1 MAGNKKAVLA
11 GFHAVTARLR
21 LNPESIDEVYV
32 DRSRHDRRMHEMC
45 EKLKAA
51 GIRPV
56 GADAER
62 LDRIAGHGVQHQGIV
77 AVGSVLEKTL
87 SFDEL
92 LDSITDK
99 TLLLILDGVTDP
111 RNFGACLRVA
121 DAAGVQAVIAPLNRS
136 SHVTP
141 AAAKAAA
148 GAEESVPVVYVVN
161 LASAIAELR
170 DAGVMVVG
178 TAGETDRSIYDFDQ
192 KRAFA
197 WVLGAEGEG
206 LRQLTRKRCD
216 ALAAIPMMGSVESLN
231 VSVAAGVCLFES
243 VRQRVGEK
251 ATRVDNPSRAKF

>member
-1 MAGNKKAVLA
+1 M
-11 GFHAVTARLR
+11 
-21 LNPESIDEVYV
+21 
-32 DRSRHDRRMHEMC
+32 
-45 EKLKAA
+45 
-51 GIRPV
+51 
-56 GADAER
+56 
-62 LDRIAGHGVQHQGIV
+62 
-77 AVGSVLEKTL
+77 
-87 SFDEL
+87 
-92 LDSITDK
+92 
-99 TLLLILDGVTDP
+99 
-111 RNFGACLRVA
+111 
-121 DAAGVQAVIAPLNRS
+121 IAPLNRS

-243 VRQRVGEK
+243 VRQRVGEN

>member
-1 MAGNKKAVLA
+1 MKGKQQKTVLA
-11 GFHAVTARLR
+11 GFHAVTARLN
-21 LNPESIDEVYV
+21 LNPKTIDEVYV

-45 EKLKAA
+45 EKLRAV
-51 GIRPV
+51 GIRPI
-56 GADAER
+56 GADPDR
-62 LDRIAGHGVQHQGIV
+62 LARLAGDVPHQGIV
-77 AVGSVLEKTL
+77 AVGSALERTM

-92 LDSITDK
+92 LDSITEK

-148 GAEESVPVVYVVN
+148 GAEESVPVIYVVN

-197 WVLGAEGEG
+197 WVLGAEGDG

-243 VRQRVGEK
+243 VRQRVGSAERK
-251 ATRVDNPSRAKF
+251 VDNPSRAKF

>member
-62 LDRIAGHGVQHQGIV
+62 LDRI

-251 ATRVDNPSRAKF
+251 AARVDNPSRAKF

>member
-148 GAEESVPVVYVVN
+148 GAEESVPVVYV
-161 LASAIAELR
+161 
-170 DAGVMVVG
+170 MVVG

-251 ATRVDNPSRAKF
+251 AARVDNPSRAKF

>member
-87 SFDEL
+87 
-92 LDSITDK
+92 
-99 TLLLILDGVTDP
+99 VTDP

-251 ATRVDNPSRAKF
+251 AARVDNPSRAKF

>member
-1 MAGNKKAVLA
+1 MAANTVVLA
-11 GFHAVTARLR
+11 GFHAVTARVRINPKSLR
-21 LNPESIDEVYV
+21 EVYI
-32 DRSRHDRRMHEMC
+32 DKSRHDKRMHELC
-45 EKLKAA
+45 VKLREA

-56 GADAER
+56 GTDAQRLER
-62 LDRIAGHGVQHQGIV
+62 LAGDVPHQGVV
-77 AVGSVLEKTL
+77 AIGERLEKTMD
-87 SFDEL
+87 FGEL
-92 LDSITDK
+92 LDSVTDE

-121 DAAGVQAVIAPLNRS
+121 DAAGVQAVIAPVNRS
-136 SHVTP
+136 SHVTA

-148 GAEESVPVVYVVN
+148 GAEESVPVIYVVN
-161 LASAIAELR
+161 LASAIAELK
-170 DAGVMVVG
+170 DAGVTVVG

-243 VRQRVGEK
+243 VRQRHGDPAQK
-251 ATRVDNPSRAKF
+251 VDNPARAKF

>member
-1 MAGNKKAVLA
+1 MNMPFLTMQALLGTDKRPPELPADDSEPGRLTQAIAATRDSSENAEA
-11 GFHAVTARLR
+11 LR
-21 LNPESIDEVYV
+21 L
-32 DRSRHDRRMHEMC
+32 
-45 EKLKAA
+45 
-51 GIRPV
+51 
-56 GADAER
+56 
-62 LDRIAGHGVQHQGIV
+62 
-77 AVGSVLEKTL
+77 
-87 SFDEL
+87 
-92 LDSITDK
+92 
-99 TLLLILDGVTDP
+99 
-111 RNFGACLRVA
+111 LR
-121 DAAGVQAVIAPLNRS
+121 AAGVQAVIAPLNRS

-216 ALAAIPMMGSVESLN
+216 ALAAIPMMGSVQSLN
-231 VSVAAGVCLFES
+231 VSVAAGVCLFQS

-251 ATRVDNPSRAKF
+251 AARVDNPSRAKF

>member
-1 MAGNKKAVLA
+1 MKKTVVLA
-11 GFHAVTARLR
+11 GFHAVSARLK
-21 LNPESIDEVYV
+21 LNAGTLREVYV
-32 DRSRHDRRMHEMC
+32 DRSRRDRRMTEMC
-45 EKLKAA
+45 EKLREA

-62 LDRIAGHGVQHQGIV
+62 LRRLAGDVPHQGIV
-77 AVGSVLEKTL
+77 AVAEAIEKSL
-87 SFDEL
+87 DFGDL
-92 LDSITDK
+92 LDSITDR

-121 DAAGVQAVIAPLNRS
+121 DAAGAQAVIAPVNRS
-136 SHVTP
+136 SHMTP

-170 DAGVMVVG
+170 EAGVTVVG
-178 TAGETDRSIYDFDQ
+178 TAGETARSIYDIDQ

-206 LRQLTRKRCD
+206 LRQLTRRRCD
-216 ALAAIPMMGSVESLN
+216 ELAAIPMMGSVESLN
-231 VSVAAGVCLFES
+231 VSVAAGVCLFETM
-243 VRQRVGEK
+243 RQRLG
-251 ATRVDNPSRAKF
+251 AGAGAAVDNPSRAKF

>member
-45 EKLKAA
+45 EKLK
-51 GIRPV
+51 
-56 GADAER
+56 AER

-251 ATRVDNPSRAKF
+251 AARVDNPSRAKF

>member
-148 GAEESVPVVYVVN
+148 GAEERNAVFPG
-161 LASAIAELR
+161 IA
-170 DAGVMVVG
+170 
-178 TAGETDRSIYDFDQ
+178 DRG
-192 KRAFA
+192 KRAFRVTIRA
-197 WVLGAEGEG
+197 AGNDPDGIVLRQRLAGGDRRGGEPVIFHRLLQHGGGIVYRQGNGLMGNNIGVIIADEGE
-206 LRQLTRKRCD
+206 
-216 ALAAIPMMGSVESLN
+216 A
-231 VSVAAGVCLFES
+231 
-243 VRQRVGEK
+243 
-251 ATRVDNPSRAKF
+251 